1 MGLFSS
7 RFPARM
13 GKGMSVWGGGL
24 GRGSL
29 SQFSGYS
36 AIAQCTGKPAFND
49 SLQKPAGGLS
59 TEPFF
64 GLYIVPLNKGAIE
77 KNRTTDG
84 THQPLKLL
92 YTSSTMLILERHG

>member
-29 SQFSGYS
+29 TLFSGYS
-36 AIAQCTGKPAFND
+36 AIAQCTGKPAYSELN
-49 SLQKPAGGLS
+49 SNSMQKPVGGLS

-77 KNRTTDG
+77 KNRTTDAP
-84 THQPLKLL
+84 TRP
-92 YTSSTMLILERHG
+92 